1 MFAFIFVAQGDIPKP
16 LPPKTQSN
24 SSFNTDWSIK
34 PVDRLK
40 YDELFDSLNPVNG
53 IITGNS
59 VRRVLMDSKL
69 PLDTLSK
76 IWDLA
81 DQDRDGNLDRH
92 EFVVVSVR

>member
-1 MFAFIFVAQGDIPKP
+1 M
-16 LPPKTQSN
+16 PPKIESIPPTS
-24 SSFNTDWSIK
+24 TDWSIK

-40 YDELFDSLNPVNG
+40 YEELFNSLNPVG
-53 IITGNS
+53 GVIPGNS

-81 DQDRDGNLDRH
+81 DQDRDGSLDSH
-92 EFVVVSVR
+92 EFLVVCYLFIYYFPAIEL